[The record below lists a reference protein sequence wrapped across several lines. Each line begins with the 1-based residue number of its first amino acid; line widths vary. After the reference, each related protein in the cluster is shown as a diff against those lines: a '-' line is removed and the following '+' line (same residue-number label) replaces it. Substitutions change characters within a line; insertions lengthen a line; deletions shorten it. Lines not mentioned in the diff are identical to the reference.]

1 MAHFY
6 FKDGNF
12 IAVDAMNDPRTY
24 MVGKK
29 MLEAGKNITPEQA
42 GDKSI
47 ELKSLLLS

>member
-6 FKDGNF
+6 FQGETF
-12 IAVDAMNDPRTY
+12 LAVDAMNDPRTY

-42 GDKSI
+42 ADKSI
-47 ELKSLLLS
+47 ELKSLL